1 MNIKNLYINQK
12 CVSEQLD
19 DQLIILN
26 IETSQYHE
34 LNSMGMKLWE
44 EVEQGGKT
52 REQLIKKFNKGN
64 NQIIKNDITKFLD
77 SLIKRKLLIEK

>member
-44 EVEQGGKT
+44 EVEQGGRT